1 MPEDDSGQPQSI
13 ERCVGCF
20 THRLCEQWNDAWYCV
35 QRCWA
40 KKELIQRERKE

>member
-1 MPEDDSGQPQSI
+1 MSEDDGAQPQSI

-20 THRLCEQWNDAWYCV
+20 THRLSRGWNGKWYCL

-40 KKELIQRERKE
+40 KKELIHREKKE